1 MSTLV
6 LNQLPA
12 ELEAALR
19 TEQSRSGRTLE
30 EVAVDLLHSALG
42 LKRRPLRSNGLRE
55 LAGRWSEED
64 KRLFDEAVAPFDK
77 IDADLWR

>member
-6 LNQLPA
+6 LNQIPA

-19 TEQSRSGRTLE
+19 TEQGRSGRTLE
-30 EVAVDLLHSALG
+30 EVVVELLQSALG
-42 LKRRPLRSNGLRE
+42 LKRGPARSNGLRD
-55 LAGRWSEED
+55 LAGSWSEED
-64 KRLFDEAVAPFDK
+64 KRLFDQAVAPFDK